1 VTARQPLLATLRA
14 AHLRLGL
21 AAVIAAGVVLTLVSF
36 VTLRSFVD
44 HNLALVARSIS
55 YTAEAATVFGDA
67 GSAQEVLETI
77 VARESLLAA
86 RIADR
91 TGRPLAAYQLDS
103 KDSLKRAASSVATM
117 LFSPQ
122 ASAPIVHEGQQ
133 YGVVVVDGDGTVYL
147 AFLLNVLA
155 AIGLC
160 TAAIAVLVSRQL
172 RRIERDIIQPLN
184 RLASLTRRAR
194 TERALDLR
202 APAAVV
208 KEIHELGDDFNA
220 LLGEVQ
226 SREARLVA
234 KHDTLRTANESLSYL
249 AFHDSLT
256 GLPNRASLLE
266 RLGTVLHG
274 RGVHA
279 GKAALLYLDGD
290 RFKAINDELGHAA
303 GDELLIEIARRIRS
317 GLRDTDFV
325 ARLGGDEFAVLLS
338 PIRDV
343 DDAAKIAVKIAAA
356 VGAPFESAN
365 FGPIESGVS
374 VGVAMFPDH
383 GEDVDQLLAAA
394 DAAMYRAKSQRRGS
408 VAVFDTDVDDVTRPM
423 VA

>member
-1 VTARQPLLATLRA
+1 VTPRQPLLATLRA

-21 AAVIAAGVVLTLVSF
+21 AAVVAAGMVLTLLSF

-44 HNLALVARSIS
+44 HNLTLVARSIS

-67 GSAQEVLETI
+67 ASAQEVLETI

-86 RIADR
+86 RIIDR
-91 TGRPLAAYQLDS
+91 KGRPLAAYRLDS
-103 KDSLKRAASSVATM
+103 QDSLKHVVSSVAAM

-122 ASAPIVHEGQQ
+122 ASAPIDHEGQQ
-133 YGVVVVDGDGTVYL
+133 YGRVVVDGDGAIYL
-147 AFLLNVLA
+147 AYLLKVLA

-172 RRIERDIIQPLN
+172 RRIERDIILPLN
-184 RLASLTRRAR
+184 SLASLTRRAR
-194 TERALDLR
+194 TERALGLR

-220 LLGEVQ
+220 LLGEIQ
-226 SREARLVA
+226 SREAHLVA
-234 KHDTLRTANESLSYL
+234 KHDTLRSANESLSYL

-256 GLPNRASLLE
+256 GLPNRASFLE

-274 RGVHA
+274 SGMHA
-279 GKAALLYLDGD
+279 DKSALLYLDGD
-290 RFKAINDELGHAA
+290 RFKAINDQLGHAA
-303 GDELLIEIARRIRS
+303 GDELLIEIASRIRS
-317 GLRDTDFV
+317 GLRETDFV

-343 DDAAKIAVKIAAA
+343 DDAVKIAVEIAASVA
-356 VGAPFESAN
+356 APFESAS

-383 GEDVDQLLAAA
+383 GGDVDRLLAAA
-394 DAAMYRAKSQRRGS
+394 DAAMYRAKSHQRGS
-408 VAVFDTDVDDVTRPM
+408 VAIFDAGVDDVTRPM